1 VLANRVMMGLYRK
14 SGASEYAPDIAIV
27 PEISVDFISLTR
39 QTPVVDTESIK
50 VAPGTISAGM
60 VSLTCAVPSVDTE
73 SIKVAP
79 GSIVVDLFVPE

>member
-1 VLANRVMMGLYRK
+1 MLANRVMMGLYRK

-50 VAPGTISAGM
+50 VAPGTMEAGM
-60 VSLTCAVPSVDTE
+60 VSLAHAVPSVDKE

-79 GSIVVDLFVPE
+79 GVIVVDLFVP